1 MDWDDDNAGSGFG
14 FAQTHS
20 SDSDDF
26 ESSWDDPGLELLGFG
41 GAEPEPE
48 PEPEVQLQPPRS
60 PAELLRASGVSDQAS
75 GLSGHSFA
83 SPPASPPPVTTS
95 SHDAEP
101 PGSLDSSGL
110 LRVRREFSSD
120 YHQVIR
126 RSPVGSYTAP
136 VRQFSK
142 ELADGGA
149 RNSQL
154 LSQLKRDRER
164 RAAARRRGGG
174 SPSMYR

>member
-1 MDWDDDNAGSGFG
+1 MPF
-14 FAQTHS
+14 
-20 SDSDDF
+20 
-26 ESSWDDPGLELLGFG
+26 
-41 GAEPEPE
+41 
-48 PEPEVQLQPPRS
+48 
-60 PAELLRASGVSDQAS
+60 QAS
-75 GLSGHSFA
+75 ATITTVSGI
-83 SPPASPPPVTTS
+83 SPLNLVSSAMPAARPVTAS

-101 PGSLDSSGL
+101 PAAGSLDSSGL